1 MNKSELQ
8 VIHET
13 NHYIVVIKPS
23 GILSQA
29 DSTGDIDMLS
39 LVREYLR
46 IKYNKPGEAFV
57 GLVHRLDRMT
67 SGIMV
72 FAKTSK
78 GASRLNEQIKEH
90 LFYKKYYALVS
101 GHIDVDGT
109 FVDELMFDEVK
120 RKAYISKGGKLA
132 RLNYKVVEHIK
143 DNTLVDVELITGRH
157 HQIRIQFGSRGYP
170 LVGDTLYGS
179 KIMCPIK
186 LHAYE
191 LSFLDPITKERI
203 TFNNNPKWIE
213 RK

>member
-109 FVDELMFDEVK
+109 FVDELKFDE
-120 RKAYISKGGKLA
+120 IKLFSMGSG
-132 RLNYKVVEHIK
+132 
-143 DNTLVDVELITGRH
+143 LIIVCFDI
-157 HQIRIQFGSRGYP
+157 IRIGQQLRIQYFHY
-170 LVGDTLYGS
+170 
-179 KIMCPIK
+179 
-186 LHAYE
+186 
-191 LSFLDPITKERI
+191 LSVRRI
-203 TFNNNPKWIE
+203 CNPKQI
-213 RK
+213 K